1 MFEVFEGIRSG
12 SRGWH
17 GRKSKSVGRTQRR
30 KLDRPPNRVRAS
42 GFLRCTIIAD
52 FSGFWPD
59 WESCADKSVL
69 DHVNGG
75 FQSSDSTVGWIR
87 AVSSYVQFNYLFP
100 RLCTFLNKQESISLA
115 RIDTH
120 RKLMKH
126 SEERKIYIKHVH
138 VELISTDKLN
148 RNRRK
153 FIKNIYL
160 IYVYTVT

>member
-1 MFEVFEGIRSG
+1 MPREGATAG
-12 SRGWH
+12 SRNV
-17 GRKSKSVGRTQRR
+17 VGRNVGSTS
-30 KLDRPPNRVRAS
+30 NRVRAS
-42 GFLRCTIIAD
+42 GSLLSTIIAD

-115 RIDTH
+115 RIDT
-120 RKLMKH
+120 
-126 SEERKIYIKHVH
+126 
-138 VELISTDKLN
+138 
-148 RNRRK
+148 RRS
-153 FIKNIYL
+153 L
-160 IYVYTVT
+160 